1 MRSTKYLRRVSKWR
15 KHGNVEEAIARD
27 RREEGEAYSRILGE
41 AGGELIVCDD
51 CGAILHSTVL
61 ENEAHYKYCPRMQ

>member
-1 MRSTKYLRRVSKWR
+1 MKYLRSVRNWKSYGNKETTLAR
-15 KHGNVEEAIARD
+15 K
-27 RREEGEAYSRILGE
+27 RREEGEAYSRVLGE